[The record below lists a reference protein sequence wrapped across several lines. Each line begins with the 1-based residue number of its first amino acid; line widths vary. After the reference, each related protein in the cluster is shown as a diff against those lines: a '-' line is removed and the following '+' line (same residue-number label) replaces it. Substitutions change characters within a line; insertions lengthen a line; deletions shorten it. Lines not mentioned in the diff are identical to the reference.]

1 MERDIDMI
9 EVMARDCRY
18 IAQANTPFRTGNLR
32 FNSVRYN
39 LLHNGFMIEASYAV
53 APYIHYL
60 NEGTTI
66 SRKHI
71 GWWSIKVAIETTN
84 YVGNRLAGNTLQAQS
99 TLYEAQTLY
108 DETADMNTEKRF
120 KTLKDSMKKT
130 NAMVTR
136 GDIIGD

>member
-1 MERDIDMI
+1 MI

-32 FNSVRYN
+32 FNSVRYE
-39 LLHNGFMIEASYAV
+39 LLHNGFLIEAAYAP

-60 NEGTTI
+60 NDGTRI
-66 SRKHI
+66 SKKHI
-71 GWWSIKVAIETTN
+71 GWFSTKVAIETTN
-84 YVGNRLAGNTLQAQS
+84 YVGNKLAGNQLQANA
-99 TLYEAQTLY
+99 TLYEAQVLY

-120 KTLKDSMKKT
+120 KRLKDSMKKT
-130 NAMVTR
+130 NAMVSR